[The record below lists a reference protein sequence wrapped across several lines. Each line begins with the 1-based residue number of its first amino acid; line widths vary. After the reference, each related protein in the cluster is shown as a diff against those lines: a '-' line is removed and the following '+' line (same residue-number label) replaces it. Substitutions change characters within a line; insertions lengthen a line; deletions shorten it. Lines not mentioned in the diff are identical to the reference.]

1 MTINKTVQLLA
12 GFIFGAL
19 LLSST
24 AAFSAQ
30 PSGVYDEAAYTEY
43 VETTMK
49 KLDTLYLDF
58 CSTCNIDAS
67 KAVKARAEFF
77 KLSRE
82 LMQHMNAR
90 FDEKNVKQGDALSPT
105 ETMVSIHVLT
115 MLVDILTET
124 QMQQL
129 SDHLYTR

>member
-1 MTINKTVQLLA
+1 MTTTKIIQLTA
-12 GFIFGAL
+12 GFIFGSIL
-19 LLSST
+19 LFNSSVF
-24 AAFSAQ
+24 AAQ
-30 PSGVYDEAAYTEY
+30 PSAVYDESAYTEY

-49 KLDTLYLDF
+49 KLDSLYLEF
-58 CSTCNIDAS
+58 CSTCNADAS
-67 KAVKARAEFF
+67 KAVKARNEFF

-90 FDEKNVKQGDALSPT
+90 FDEKKVKQGAVLSPT
-105 ETMVSIHVLT
+105 ETFVSIHVLT

-129 SDHLYTR
+129 RDNVYNQ